1 MLQDLHIGAPVL
13 ARDGRTLGELA
24 RVVVDPG
31 HQVTHLVVDPG
42 LVESG
47 NLLEAGGWEKPRE
60 RGLPVA
66 LVEHVGPERI
76 QLSLDEAEFQAQ
88 PLFERREYHALAVTD
103 AAAQPDQAHWWSRL
117 RRGGLV
123 NYVASGFGLG
133 AAPYIAPADITYNE
147 SPGSMS
153 IGEGTPVWR
162 QEPHE
167 HLGEVERVLT
177 AGDSATITALVLRR
191 QGLRG
196 EHVARPI
203 AAGDELNVDT
213 PPRRPSAPGLRPP
226 RLSAPNAQRP
236 PCPPPSAAALPRST

>member
-60 RGLPVA
+60 RVLPVA
-66 LVEHVGPERI
+66 LVERAGPERI
-76 QLSLDEAEFQAQ
+76 QLSCDEAEFQAQ
-88 PLFERREYHALAVTD
+88 PLFERREYRALDVPD
-103 AAAQPDQAHWWSRL
+103 AADQPDQTHWWSRFRL
-117 RRGGLV
+117 GELV

-196 EHVARPI
+196 EHVVLPI
-203 AAGDELNVDT
+203 AAVVDLSGDTVHVRLSDQELD
-213 PPRRPSAPGLRPP
+213 SLRPYT
-226 RLSAPNAQRP
+226 PNA
-236 PCPPPSAAALPRST
+236 

>member
-60 RGLPVA
+60 RVLPVA
-66 LVEHVGPERI
+66 LVERAGPERI
-76 QLSLDEAEFQAQ
+76 QLSWDEGDFQAQ
-88 PLFERREYHALAVTD
+88 PLFERREYHALDVSD
-103 AAAQPDQAHWWSRL
+103 AADQPDQAHWWSRFRL
-117 RRGGLV
+117 GELV

-191 QGLRG
+191 QGPRR
-196 EHVARPI
+196 EHVVLPI
-203 AAGDELNVDT
+203 AAVGAPSGGTGPAPLSDPEVDAPPSHT
-213 PPRRPSAPGLRPP
+213 PP
-226 RLSAPNAQRP
+226 
-236 PCPPPSAAALPRST
+236 

>member
-60 RGLPVA
+60 RVLPVA

-88 PLFERREYHALAVTD
+88 PLFERREYHALDVTD
-103 AAAQPDQAHWWSRL
+103 AADQPDQAHWWSRFRL
-117 RRGGLV
+117 GELV
-123 NYVASGFGLG
+123 DYVASGFGLG

-147 SPGSMS
+147 SPGSMA

-177 AGDSATITALVLRR
+177 SGDSATITALVLRR
-191 QGLRG
+191 QGIRG
-196 EHVARPI
+196 EHVVLPI
-203 AAGDELNVDT
+203 AAVVDLSGDTVHVRLSDQELASLRPYT
-213 PPRRPSAPGLRPP
+213 PSA
-226 RLSAPNAQRP
+226 
-236 PCPPPSAAALPRST
+236 